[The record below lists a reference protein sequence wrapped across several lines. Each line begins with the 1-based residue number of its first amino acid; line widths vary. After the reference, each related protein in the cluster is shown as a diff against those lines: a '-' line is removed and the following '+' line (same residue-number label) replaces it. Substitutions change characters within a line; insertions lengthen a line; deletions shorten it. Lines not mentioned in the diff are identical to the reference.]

1 MFKVMIIDDEPIIVE
16 GIKKIVPW
24 EKYGCRIIATA
35 NDGVEG
41 SRLIRELNPDIL
53 FSDISMPGLDGLTM
67 VAGLRSEFP
76 NIKISI
82 LTGYRDFDYAQKA
95 ISLGV
100 SRYLLKPSNLAEIE
114 EAVLVM
120 TEALK
125 GTFRDGQKGSGREEK
140 EESSSEGKE
149 IKKTAGNYQE
159 EGEEDTE
166 SKAAGSFIIYNAIQF
181 MEENYNRKITLC
193 EVAEKTYISQWHLS
207 KLLNRHKG
215 LNFSEILNNIR
226 VKEAKKLLMN
236 SSMRIGDIAWEV
248 GFTDIAHFSKVFKK
262 LTGLSA
268 NEYRNSV
275 LVKELMEAERK

>member
-24 EKYGCRIIATA
+24 EKYGCQIIATA
-35 NDGVEG
+35 NDGIEG
-41 SRLIRELNPDIL
+41 SRLIRELKPDIL
-53 FSDISMPGLDGLTM
+53 FSDISMPGIDGLTM

-76 NIKISI
+76 LIKICI

-100 SRYLLKPSNLAEIE
+100 SRYLLKPSNLVEIE
-114 EAVLVM
+114 EAIAVM
-120 TEALK
+120 TAGLK
-125 GTFRDGQKGSGREEK
+125 ELKADEEPAEVEESQEREED
-140 EESSSEGKE
+140 SE
-149 IKKTAGNYQE
+149 T
-159 EGEEDTE
+159 
-166 SKAAGSFIIYNAIQF
+166 KAAGSFIVYNAIQY
-181 MEENYNRKITLC
+181 MEENFNRKITLS

-207 KLLNRHKG
+207 KLLNKHKG

-275 LVKELMEAERK
+275 LVQKLIDADKNRE

>member
-24 EKYGCRIIATA
+24 EKYGCQIIATA
-35 NDGVEG
+35 NDGIEG
-41 SRLIRELNPDIL
+41 GRLIRELKPDIL
-53 FSDISMPGLDGLTM
+53 FSDISMPGVDGLTM
-67 VAGLRSEFP
+67 VAALRSEFP

-114 EAVLVM
+114 EAIVAM
-120 TEALK
+120 TEGMIPSENEDEPK
-125 GTFRDGQKGSGREEK
+125 REE
-140 EESSSEGKE
+140 
-149 IKKTAGNYQE
+149 A
-159 EGEEDTE
+159 EEDCET
-166 SKAAGSFIIYNAIQF
+166 KAASSFIVYNAVQY
-181 MEENYNRKITLC
+181 MEENYNRKITLS

-207 KLLNRHKG
+207 KLLNKNMG

-226 VKEAKKLLMN
+226 VKEAKRLLMN

-268 NEYRNSV
+268 NEYRNSI
-275 LVKELMEAERK
+275 LVKKMMDAEKK

>member
-16 GIKKIVPW
+16 GIKRIVPW
-24 EKYGCRIIATA
+24 EKYGCCIIATA
-35 NDGVEG
+35 NDGIEG
-41 SRLIRELNPDIL
+41 SRLIRELKPDIL
-53 FSDISMPGLDGLTM
+53 FSDISMPGIDGLTM

-76 NIKISI
+76 RIKICI

-100 SRYLLKPSNLAEIE
+100 SRYLLKPSNLSEIE
-114 EAVLVM
+114 EAIAVM
-120 TEALK
+120 TAGLTSTEEEEA
-125 GTFRDGQKGSGREEK
+125 GGREEK
-140 EESSSEGKE
+140 EDRRDEKE
-149 IKKTAGNYQE
+149 ERQE
-159 EGEEDTE
+159 DPE
-166 SKAAGSFIIYNAIQF
+166 SKAAGSFIVYNAVQY
-181 MEENYNRKITLC
+181 MEENYNRKITLS

-207 KLLNRHKG
+207 KLLNRHMD

-236 SSMRIGDIAWEV
+236 SAMRIGDIAWEV

-275 LVKELMEAERK
+275 LVKELMDADKNRE